1 MKDLIDVLILMGAT
15 QVVHDTPNDEFKSES
30 LSFKF
35 DGKCCWLGS
44 YASNTGAGLLSCDVS
59 DE

>member
-1 MKDLIDVLILMGAT
+1 MEDLIDVLILMGAT
-15 QVVHDTPNDEFKSES
+15 QVIHDTPVDEFGDES

-35 DGKCCWLGS
+35 NGKCCWLGS
-44 YASNTGAGLLSCDVS
+44 HSANTGAGYLSCDVS